1 MRRGARRETGVDA
14 GEFDYDETVDLLL
27 NMEGAEAPV
36 AMERVSLAQGI
47 QVVVDQWPPS
57 SKGSVLIT
65 RDGPD
70 LTSSTRFLRSTI
82 ATIFRV
88 PQRSTETQARL
99 RKPPGLS
106 RTSERPIMAG
116 PARDGRLECKV
127 RSVLRRGALASL
139 RHRRMMSAGTPTP
152 RPRPVST
159 QPRWRGFSA

>member
-1 MRRGARRETGVDA
+1 MDA

-36 AMERVSLAQGI
+36 AMERVSLAQAI

-139 RHRRMMSAGTPTP
+139 RHRRMMSAGTPNSSAAP
-152 RPRPVST
+152 GQHAAPLARLFRMT
-159 QPRWRGFSA
+159 QQR